1 MDITSNNFD
10 NVNRMFQ
17 AMEVRITTLQQ
28 QVEILQLLLRQ
39 ERRERSRFQKKLA
52 GRFKKVVSFLL
63 EDEGEVGDNS
73 NANHDTGRGNTEGS
87 TASNSDFGFE
97 SHLST
102 FDDVRAILHT
112 DDDASSTGSSSVSSE
127 SSDESLS
134 TPSNKADH
142 EILDSFVSG
151 NRNGT
156 ISLADIAGNHQAEN
170 SEFQR
175 ELSVDLIARQ
185 ATANPTANPTSTPH
199 SIQQNAMIPSIIF
212 KDIDH
217 HSQQNV
223 NNEDLV
229 ALINDS
235 LSKNFD
241 HSSTQIKK
249 RTLSN
254 DFMTTIGSVGKKMQ
268 SSNTSIKTPIVP
280 IRPVTAISKLLDEAD
295 IRDKWGVYFSDKFR
309 NIADMWDQYQK
320 ISEKGVSIK
329 SLEDSYSSKWRSNLK
344 KNVKKKY
351 NRRLIVIKAIE
362 TGIKKGKTASECI
375 SLLENFLNEQSKPV
389 SHLYRKANLPREL
402 I

>member
-112 DDDASSTGSSSVSSE
+112 DDDASSTSSSSVSSE
-127 SSDESLS
+127 SSDESLN

-156 ISLADIAGNHQAEN
+156 ISLADIAC
-170 SEFQR
+170 
-175 ELSVDLIARQ
+175 LLY
-185 ATANPTANPTSTPH
+185 TSRC
-199 SIQQNAMIPSIIF
+199 
-212 KDIDH
+212 
-217 HSQQNV
+217 V
-223 NNEDLV
+223 
-229 ALINDS
+229 
-235 LSKNFD
+235 
-241 HSSTQIKK
+241 
-249 RTLSN
+249 
-254 DFMTTIGSVGKKMQ
+254 
-268 SSNTSIKTPIVP
+268 
-280 IRPVTAISKLLDEAD
+280 
-295 IRDKWGVYFSDKFR
+295 
-309 NIADMWDQYQK
+309 
-320 ISEKGVSIK
+320 
-329 SLEDSYSSKWRSNLK
+329 
-344 KNVKKKY
+344 
-351 NRRLIVIKAIE
+351 
-362 TGIKKGKTASECI
+362 
-375 SLLENFLNEQSKPV
+375 
-389 SHLYRKANLPREL
+389 
-402 I
+402 